1 MSVAGP
7 RGSFVVDTA
16 LPLGFAR
23 CEVVDAESAEI
34 VYTDLPE
41 VAVER
46 CRVPVDRLTPQHL
59 PEEMRVWLR
68 NKFFGWSPGRV
79 KSVLP
84 SGDYLL
90 QFPGFAQPVP
100 VPADAIT
107 VRWDQPLT
115 DPDLAVAI
123 GMTDA
128 PTYMRARLPLMQN
141 LVAQRAA
148 CRGYTSILSAA
159 VRPYLH
165 QVDAMTRVLEDPL
178 MRYVLADEVG
188 LGKTIEAGLI
198 MRQLFLDDPST
209 RVLVCVPGSLRVQWV
224 KELTQKLLLGE
235 MIESGNLQVVEY
247 DDLPLVATLRPTM
260 LVIDEAHRM
269 VERGLQDAVEM
280 SILRDAAHGTESLL
294 LLTAT
299 PIRGH
304 AKTFL
309 GLLHLIDGDAYPLED
324 LPGFER
330 RLEMREEQASAIE
343 LLDPRVPTIVLQ
355 EVARAIQKQHVND
368 SRVVNLVAKLEI
380 EIAESKGP
388 SESTLDALASHL
400 RETYRISRRV
410 IRNRRSAVTNTGFR
424 VAGRQFEHIV
434 IDDPA
439 RPITDLFLDEWRNLL
454 LKDGGRSNAQFSEVL
469 ERCLGGPMALFLYL
483 ERRRAAIEDATAD
496 AVGPVEVALLDQT
509 MSHLRT
515 TGVNTRFEA
524 ILDLV
529 RPTQA
534 KRHQKV
540 VVFSCFSDVAEALAT
555 LLGDKF
561 GARAVATH
569 LESSSTEDQQT
580 SAQRFLEDRA
590 CRILVCDSSSE
601 EGRNLQ
607 TATMLVHHDL
617 PLSANRLEQRI
628 GRVDRFHEALSERV
642 PSLVLSEPGSVWVS
656 NQLEFL
662 RDGVGIFDTSAA
674 SLQRPLVAV
683 HGRLLED
690 ALAIGAE
697 GLIPDADKLREE
709 LQEEREQI
717 ELLEEIEVT
726 SGTSVFDSVAVEDLE
741 DFEETWGDTAAA
753 FDRLFSDDGG
763 IRLPVGDVPDRPG
776 LLSIQFDQQ
785 LRTVPLMPLHY
796 LKELGPLLH
805 GTLTYNRVVAR
816 RSPGSRLMRL
826 GDPLVDWIDRYTRL
840 DERGRATAIWRHVP
854 GIDQPTLFF
863 GFHFL
868 IEFDDRV
875 LSAYPFSVRQ
885 RLRRRG
891 DTLLPPGWETVWT
904 NTQQEAPPALVESLL
919 DSGAAR
925 RAKDDRPLRGP
936 RWKQVLEFFPDWEQ
950 RTRSA
955 GAHARECLAA
965 RSSVK
970 EQLTEALER
979 ADEFAQHRRKTLK
992 WRAERIEDTRERSLA
1007 EEELQM
1013 EDELVSLIRAGLKT
1027 PQVSMVAAVATVVAG
1042 FQID

>member
-1 MSVAGP
+1 VSVVGL

-23 CEVVDAESAEI
+23 CEASDADSAEI
-34 VYTDLPE
+34 AYTDLPE
-41 VAVER
+41 VAVKR
-46 CRVPVDRLTPQHL
+46 CRVPIDRLAPQHL

-79 KSVLP
+79 KSVLA
-84 SGDYLL
+84 SGEYLL
-90 QFPGFAQPVP
+90 QFPGIAQPVS
-100 VPADAIT
+100 VPRDAIT
-107 VRWDQPLT
+107 VRWDQPVT
-115 DPDLAVAI
+115 DPDIAVAI

-165 QVDAMTRVLEDPL
+165 QVDTMTRVLEDPL

-198 MRQLFLDDPST
+198 IRQLFLDDPST
-209 RVLVCVPGSLRVQWV
+209 RVLVCVPGSLRVQWI
-224 KELTQKLLLGE
+224 KELTQKLLLGG

-247 DDLPLVATLRPTM
+247 DDLPLLATLRPKM

-280 SILRDAAHGTESLL
+280 AILRDAAHETESLL

-299 PIRGH
+299 PLRGH
-304 AKTFL
+304 ARTFL

-324 LPGFER
+324 VSGFER

-343 LLDPRVPTIVLQ
+343 LLDPQVPTTVLQ
-355 EVARAIQKQHVND
+355 EVVRAIREQHVD
-368 SRVVNLVAKLEI
+368 DPRVVNLVAKLES
-380 EIAESKGP
+380 EIAKSEGP
-388 SESTLDALASHL
+388 TESTLDALSSHL

-410 IRNRRSAVTNTGFR
+410 IRNRRSAVTETGFR
-424 VAGRQFEHIV
+424 VAGRQFVDIV

-439 RPITDLFLDEWRNLL
+439 RPITDVFLDEWRNVL
-454 LKDGGRSNAQFSEVL
+454 LKEEGRSNAQFNEVL
-469 ERCLGGPMALFLYL
+469 ERCLAGPMALFLYL
-483 ERRRAAIEDATAD
+483 ERRRAAIEDATAN

-515 TGVNTRFEA
+515 TGVNARFEA

-529 RPTQA
+529 RPSQA
-534 KRHQKV
+534 KRQQKV
-540 VVFSCFSDVAEALAT
+540 VVFSCFSDVAEALTT
-555 LLGDKF
+555 LLRDKF
-561 GARAVATH
+561 GARAVASH
-569 LESSSTEDQQT
+569 LGSSSTEEQQI

-607 TATMLVHHDL
+607 TATMLVHHDI

-642 PSLVLSEPGSVWVS
+642 PSLVLCEPGSVWVS
-656 NQLEFL
+656 SHLEFL

-674 SLQRPLVAV
+674 SLQRPLLAV

-697 GLIPDADKLREE
+697 GLIRDADTLREE

-717 ELLEEIEVT
+717 ELLEEIEAT

-753 FDRLFSDDGG
+753 FGRLFSEDGG
-763 IRLPVGDVPDRPG
+763 IRLPVADVPDCPG
-776 LLSIQFDQQ
+776 LFSIQFDQQ
-785 LRTVPLMPLHY
+785 LRTVPLIPLHY

-805 GTLTYNRVVAR
+805 GKLTYNRVVAR

-840 DERGRATAIWRHVP
+840 DERGRASAIWRYIP
-854 GIDQPTLFF
+854 GIQQPTLFF

-875 LSAYPFSVRQ
+875 LSAYPSSIRE

-904 NTQQEAPPALVESLL
+904 NAQQEAPRNIVEDLL
-919 DSGAAR
+919 DPCIAHRG
-925 RAKDDRPLRGP
+925 KNDRPLRGP
-936 RWKQVLEFFPDWEQ
+936 RWNQALEHFPDWEL
-950 RTRSA
+950 RARSA
-955 GAHARECLAA
+955 GTHVHECLEA
-965 RSSVK
+965 RDSVK
-970 EQLTEALER
+970 ERVSEALDS
-979 ADEFAQHRRKTLK
+979 ADRFAQDRRKTLQ
-992 WRAERIEDTRERSLA
+992 WRAERIEGTLERSLA
-1007 EEELQM
+1007 EAELQM
-1013 EDELVSLIRAGLKT
+1013 EDELVSLIRTGLKT